1 MSDSNM
7 DKNFKEILVYLSPFM
22 PNEGNP
28 IYLVSCN
35 QAEYS
40 GTYKCIKCSNE
51 IGYDKGQLSSP
62 CENCGGRYFKLIW
75 LK

>member
-28 IYLVSCN
+28 IYLVSGN

-51 IGYDKGQLSSP
+51 ICCDKGQLSSP